1 MSDIK
6 KVKKQKIDEKQTN
19 TLEVTFDDN
28 IISHVS
34 INEDN
39 RHYQAILQWVEDGNT
54 IAEAD

>member
-39 RHYQAILQWVEDGNT
+39 RHYQAILQWVADGNT
-54 IAEAD
+54 IEEAD

>member
-39 RHYQAILQWVEDGNT
+39 RHYQAILQWVADGNT
-54 IAEAD
+54 IQEAD

>member
-39 RHYQAILQWVEDGNT
+39 RHYQEILKWVEDGNT
-54 IAEAD
+54 IQEAD

>member
-39 RHYQAILQWVEDGNT
+39 RHYQDILKWVADGNT
-54 IAEAD
+54 IQEAD

>member
-54 IAEAD
+54 IEEAD

>member
-6 KVKKQKIDEKQTN
+6 KVKKQTIDEKQTN
-19 TLEVTFDDN
+19 TLEVTYDDN

-39 RHYQAILQWVEDGNT
+39 RHKKAIIQV
-54 IAEAD
+54 